1 MTDTRPL
8 TDPYQRRLSYLRLSV
23 TDLCN
28 YRCTYCLPNGYQGK
42 AKPDELTLP
51 EIHTLVTAFAASGTR
66 KIRVT
71 GGEPTLRRDLADI
84 IAACKAAPQ
93 IENVALTTNAY
104 RLGKIFPAYRAAG
117 LDKLNVSIDSF
128 NPDTFQKITG
138 KNECQN
144 ILRDL
149 ETILDSGFY
158 GIKINTLLL
167 RQYAGQTLPD
177 ALAYIKTRPVT
188 LRFIELMQT
197 GDNLGF
203 FNREH
208 LTAAHIE
215 HRLQREGWQLL
226 PRQPHAGPAREY
238 FHRDFAG
245 SIGFIAP
252 YSQDFCTSCNRLRVT
267 AQGKMHLCLFG
278 GTAYDL
284 RGYLKNQDT
293 DGLQQYLRQTVAEK
307 PEHHYLHD
315 KKVGLITNLSMT
327 GG

>member
-84 IAACKAAPQ
+84 IAACKAASQ

-138 KNECQN
+138 KDQSQT
-144 ILRDL
+144 ILRDI
-149 ETILDSGFY
+149 ETILNTGFTS
-158 GIKINTLLL
+158 IKINTLLL
-167 RQYAGQTLPD
+167 REHAQETLHD
-177 ALAYIKTRPVT
+177 ALDYIRTRPIA

-197 GDNLGF
+197 GDNPTYF
-203 FNREH
+203 QQQH
-208 LTAAHIE
+208 QTAAQLEQNLIA
-215 HRLQREGWQLL
+215 QGWQLQ

-238 FHRDFAG
+238 SHPDY
-245 SIGFIAP
+245 IGNIGIIAP
-252 YSQDFCTSCNRLRVT
+252 YSKDFCTTCNRLRIT

-278 GTAYDL
+278 SVAHDL
-284 RGYLKNQDT
+284 RPYLHDVGSLKNQIT
-293 DGLQQYLRQTVAEK
+293 QLVQQK
-307 PEHHYLHD
+307 PEHHYLHN